1 MIKWKTN
8 YLNAPYFGNLL
19 LIINKKLLKHQLHKE
34 FPKENLKKNFL
45 INSKRTVNRNLFGI
59 KIYLSV

>member
-19 LIINKKLLKHQLHKE
+19 LITNKKLLKHQFHKE
-34 FPKENLKKNFL
+34 FPKENFKNFK
-45 INSKRTVNRNLFGI
+45 N
-59 KIYLSV
+59 